1 MNQKEV
7 EKLNKEIFD
16 RVLNQKD
23 EFINFYNFHS
33 AKETMEKYGIR
44 NEKQFRKILN
54 SIDYDKNEKKKHNCL
69 KGKKS
74 TRTKESYIQGGLKSA
89 KTQKDNWELKSDSEK
104 EDWKVRCSEV
114 QKSLSEEAK
123 KNKINK
129 YKETVSKK
137 DKDVLLEEN
146 SRRSESCKN
155 YWNKLKP
162 QDREE
167 LIQIKN
173 DKVKETCLN
182 KYGVEYPCML
192 EEARMNGNN
201 SEPNKAFETM
211 LINYNINFTREFSI
225 DNYSYDFK
233 VGNILI
239 EINPTYT
246 HNSTINPFG
255 RQALDKRYH
264 FEKSKK
270 ARDNGFRCICVWDW
284 DDKYKIIRLLLE
296 QERIYARKCE
306 IKEVSI
312 EDAAKFINTYHLQ
325 NYAKD
330 SIRIGLYY
338 NDELVSIMTFGK
350 PRYNNN
356 YEYEL
361 IRYCSS
367 KNIIGG
373 AGKLFKYFKDIYK
386 PSSIISYCDL
396 SKFNGDTYEKL
407 GFTLKNISI
416 SKHWFNGKKHITDN
430 LLRSIGYDKLFNA
443 DFGKN
448 TSNNELMLNNGFVEI
463 YDCGQSTYIC

>member
-7 EKLNKEIFD
+7 EKLNKEVFD

-114 QKSLSEEAK
+114 QKSLSEEVK
-123 KNKINK
+123 KNKIDK

-192 EEARMNGNN
+192 EKTKEG
-201 SEPNKAFETM
+201 
-211 LINYNINFTREFSI
+211 
-225 DNYSYDFK
+225 
-233 VGNILI
+233 
-239 EINPTYT
+239 
-246 HNSTINPFG
+246 
-255 RQALDKRYH
+255 
-264 FEKSKK
+264 FEKYLK
-270 ARDNGFRCICVWDW
+270 
-284 DDKYKIIRLLLE
+284 
-296 QERIYARKCE
+296 
-306 IKEVSI
+306 
-312 EDAAKFINTYHLQ
+312 
-325 NYAKD
+325 
-330 SIRIGLYY
+330 
-338 NDELVSIMTFGK
+338 
-350 PRYNNN
+350 
-356 YEYEL
+356 
-361 IRYCSS
+361 S
-367 KNIIGG
+367 KN
-373 AGKLFKYFKDIYK
+373 
-386 PSSIISYCDL
+386 C
-396 SKFNGDTYEKL
+396 
-407 GFTLKNISI
+407 
-416 SKHWFNGKKHITDN
+416 
-430 LLRSIGYDKLFNA
+430 
-443 DFGKN
+443 
-448 TSNNELMLNNGFVEI
+448 
-463 YDCGQSTYIC
+463 